1 MALVV
6 DAVDHVTI
14 RGIITLEDVFEEL
27 IQEEIRD
34 ETGKLANSSPTQDS
48 GRERCDDESG
58 LTSRTPPGLSLPCV
72 LCGVCVVCATQ
83 TLSGALQRR

>member
-6 DAVDHVTI
+6 DAVDHLTI

-34 ETGKLANSSPTQDS
+34 ETGKLSLSRVLEFTLWGS
-48 GRERCDDESG
+48 REVRVPCD
-58 LTSRTPPGLSLPCV
+58 
-72 LCGVCVVCATQ
+72 
-83 TLSGALQRR
+83 

>member
-14 RGIITLEDVFEEL
+14 TGIITLEDVFEEL

-34 ETGKLANSSPTQDS
+34 ETGKFVNSSRKTPNVS
-48 GRERCDDESG
+48 GVTMS
-58 LTSRTPPGLSLPCV
+58 P
-72 LCGVCVVCATQ
+72 A
-83 TLSGALQRR
+83 